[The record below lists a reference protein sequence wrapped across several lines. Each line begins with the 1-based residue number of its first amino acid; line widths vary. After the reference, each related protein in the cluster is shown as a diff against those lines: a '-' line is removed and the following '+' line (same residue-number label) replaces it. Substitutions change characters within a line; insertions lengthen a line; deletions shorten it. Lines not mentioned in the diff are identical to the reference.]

1 MESKSVAESKN
12 DDDHYYIDNDDATTI
27 ISTIYDDSDYKLSI
41 DDLSPGLKEVL
52 KNNGSFS
59 SVSSD
64 SKIDWEAPKLHGL
77 SNSDAIIPHYYFK
90 ESLIKKNPNNLIDI
104 KYLTVVRDDIRNYRK
119 LSDNQVDYI
128 CNLDVDNKNELI
140 KLLIEVNGGLIE
152 MQS

>member
-12 DDDHYYIDNDDATTI
+12 DDDHYYNDDVTSIDN
-27 ISTIYDDSDYKLSI
+27 DSDYKLAI
-41 DDLSPGLKEVL
+41 DNLSPGLKEVL
-52 KNNGSFS
+52 NNSNGSFS

-77 SNSDAIIPHYYFK
+77 SNSDAIIPQYYFK
-90 ESLIKKNPNNLIDI
+90 ESLIQKNSNNLIDI

-119 LSDNQVDYI
+119 LSEHQVDYI